1 MAGITPKVI
10 VIPAKPELAKTKS
23 VRRQLRVA
31 AYCRVSTDDEEQLTS
46 YEAQKNYY
54 TDKIMTNPNW
64 TMAGIFA
71 DEGITGTSARKRPEF
86 LKMIH
91 QCKQKKID
99 LVLVKSISRF
109 ARNTVDCLNYI
120 RALRQLGIAVIFEK
134 ENINTLDSDSEMIIT
149 MMGAFAQA
157 ESESMSQNIRWGK
170 RQAMREGK
178 AHLNF
183 SNLYAYEKGPDGK
196 PKIIPEQAEVVRRI
210 YKAFLAGQ
218 SLRMIRAWLEEE
230 KIPNVQGGDTW
241 FTSTIRGILSN
252 EKYCGDVLHQKTFVS
267 DCIERKHIRNTGQ
280 LPMYLIQDH
289 HEGIISRDTFLAAQ
303 TELARRISGKAPSRN
318 KAPTGRSCYSAKYAL
333 TERLFCGECGTA
345 YRRCAWTKRG
355 KKRVVWRCASRVD
368 YGSRYCK
375 DSPTLDEKPLQEAIL
390 AAINQA
396 MSWKDELVAQIEDAM
411 WMELVPALG
420 TTMSISDIDRR
431 ISELEQEFQE
441 LFATSR
447 EEGGYLKHAD
457 IFKQISDDMISL
469 KEKRASL
476 LEQQNADTTV
486 NWRIRGALDVLNAS
500 SEAITEWD
508 ESMIRQLVDSV
519 KVLSADR
526 ILVCLRGGAEI
537 EQAVEEAQ
545 VKWSF

>member
-1 MAGITPKVI
+1 MAGTTPKVI
-10 VIPAKPELAKTKS
+10 VIPANPELAKTQS

-134 ENINTLDSDSEMIIT
+134 ENINTLESDSEMIIT

-178 AHLNF
+178 VKMCYA
-183 SNLYAYEKGPDGK
+183 NLYAYEKGSDGK
-196 PKIIPEQAEVVRRI
+196 PKVIPGQAEVVRRI
-210 YKAFLAGQ
+210 YQSFLAGQ
-218 SLRMIRAWLEEE
+218 SLRMIQTWLENE
-230 KIPNVQGGDTW
+230 KIPGVRGS
-241 FTSTIRGILSN
+241 TSWTISAIRSILSN
-252 EKYCGDVLHQKTFVS
+252 EKYCGDVLQQKTFIN

-289 HEGIISRDTFLAAQ
+289 HEGIVSRDTFHAVQA
-303 TELARRISGKAPSRN
+303 EFARRNSGKAPSRN

-333 TERLFCGECGTA
+333 TGRLFCGECGTA

-375 DSPTLDEKPLQEAIL
+375 KSPTLDEKPLQEAIL

-396 MSWKDELVAQIEDAM
+396 MSRKEELVAQIEDSM
-411 WMELVPALG
+411 RMELAPIPG
-420 TTMSISDIDRR
+420 ETMSASDIDQR
-431 ISELEQEFQE
+431 ISELEQEFRT
-441 LFATSR
+441 LFDVSR

-457 IFKQISDDMISL
+457 AFKQITDDMTEL
-469 KEKRASL
+469 KVKRAAL
-476 LEQQNADTTV
+476 LEQQDADSAV
-486 NWRIRGALDVLNAS
+486 GQRIRGAVELLNTS

-508 ESMIRQLVDSV
+508 ESTIRQLVDSV

-526 ILVCLRGGAEI
+526 ILVCLRGGVEI

-545 VKWSF
+545 IKWYS

>member
-170 RQAMREGK
+170 RQAMREGR

-210 YKAFLAGQ
+210 YRAFLAGQ
-218 SLRMIRAWLEEE
+218 SLRMIRAWLEEKRSPMSRAE
-230 KIPNVQGGDTW
+230 THGLPLRFVGSCLTKNTAGMFSIKRPSSATALSVSTSGIP
-241 FTSTIRGILSN
+241 
-252 EKYCGDVLHQKTFVS
+252 
-267 DCIERKHIRNTGQ
+267 
-280 LPMYLIQDH
+280 
-289 HEGIISRDTFLAAQ
+289 
-303 TELARRISGKAPSRN
+303 
-318 KAPTGRSCYSAKYAL
+318 
-333 TERLFCGECGTA
+333 
-345 YRRCAWTKRG
+345 
-355 KKRVVWRCASRVD
+355 
-368 YGSRYCK
+368 
-375 DSPTLDEKPLQEAIL
+375 
-390 AAINQA
+390 
-396 MSWKDELVAQIEDAM
+396 
-411 WMELVPALG
+411 
-420 TTMSISDIDRR
+420 
-431 ISELEQEFQE
+431 
-441 LFATSR
+441 
-447 EEGGYLKHAD
+447 
-457 IFKQISDDMISL
+457 
-469 KEKRASL
+469 
-476 LEQQNADTTV
+476 
-486 NWRIRGALDVLNAS
+486 AS
-500 SEAITEWD
+500 SPCI
-508 ESMIRQLVDSV
+508 
-519 KVLSADR
+519 
-526 ILVCLRGGAEI
+526 
-537 EQAVEEAQ
+537 
-545 VKWSF
+545 